1 MQEQLQ
7 CKNIYDVKK
16 LAMEEQLQFKN
27 IYDVEEATIEQNPW
41 GSHDET

>member
-16 LAMEEQLQFKN
+16 SAMEEQLQFKN